1 MLHNLAGLS
10 HVQGDYTAAKAPAN
24 EAVRLRQ
31 LINGD
36 SLRIAADK
44 TVLGAVHAALGN
56 LDESEAILR
65 EALAVWRERF
75 GENHYEMAVNQHN
88 LASIHQQGGQT
99 AEAEREFRNA
109 LRIKTDVLGPN
120 HPEVAAILDNLGVLY
135 AEEGRTS
142 DARQA
147 YADALSIFTARLG
160 TDHPATHQCMLKLT
174 RLRRSRDEDQQP

>member
-1 MLHNLAGLS
+1 MKHSLS
-10 HVQGDYTAAKAPAN
+10 GAN
-24 EAVRLRQ
+24 
-31 LINGD
+31 D
-36 SLRIAADK
+36 SVKI
-44 TVLGAVHAALGN
+44 
-56 LDESEAILR
+56 
-65 EALAVWRERF
+65 
-75 GENHYEMAVNQHN
+75 YELAVNQHN

-109 LRIKTDVLGPN
+109 LHIKTDVLGPN